1 MSATIRPVPVDSGS
15 TGADKGGA
23 QVHERKASGWQ
34 GTPVHAYPE
43 TTVEHATADLLLNAW
58 LGRFTQ
64 SVSPAALGNAY
75 VDWLTHLA
83 LAPSKHEQ
91 LALQGID
98 NLMKLTQLALQ
109 GRHGEDSEAC
119 IEPLPQ
125 DRRFD
130 APEWKRF
137 PFNVGYQAFLLQQQ
151 WWHRATTGVRGVS
164 RHHQD
169 VVTFTTRQ
177 LLDWVAPSNFPA
189 TNPQVLDATIAS
201 GGVNLAAGAMRA
213 WSDWLG
219 TVNGGEKAQS
229 RFVVGRNVAATPGK
243 VVLSNHIMELIQY
256 APATPRVHAVP
267 ILFVPAWI
275 MKYYILDLTAADSLV
290 RYLVAQGHT
299 VFMVSWRNPGPRER
313 DLGMDDYRIHGVH
326 AAIDEVCRRT
336 GSDTINAAGYCLGGT
351 LLSMTAAAMA
361 RDGDERLG
369 SLTLLAAQVDFTEPG
384 ELSLFIDESE
394 VSFLEATMWHQ
405 GFLDTRQMAGAFQL
419 IRSNDLIWSRRL
431 NHYLLNK
438 PDEETALTSWNL
450 DATRIPYRM
459 HAQYLRQL
467 FLNNDLAAG
476 RYLVDGRA
484 VALSDIDV
492 PVFAVGTVTD
502 HVAPWRSVYKL
513 TLLLDAE
520 LTFLLT
526 SGGHNAGIISPPGKA
541 GRSYQVATRKVDS
554 PFIDPGRWQEK
565 NPHQAGSWWPEWE
578 QWLARRAGPMVAAVA
593 LDEALADAPG
603 EYVRQA

>member
-1 MSATIRPVPVDSGS
+1 MAEENGKLENVEREFRAMLARAT
-15 TGADKGGA
+15 GGLA
-23 QVHERKASGWQ
+23 PNDY
-34 GTPVHAYPE
+34 GTAFW
-43 TTVEHATADLLLNAW
+43 DWWLNLAKSP
-58 LGRFTQ
+58 GTQ
-64 SVSPAALGNAY
+64 LELQQN
-75 VDWLTHLA
+75 A
-83 LAPSKHEQ
+83 LAKAMELWKFNLDAMQGKP
-91 LALQGID
+91 LAPAETG
-98 NLMKLTQLALQ
+98 
-109 GRHGEDSEAC
+109 
-119 IEPLPQ
+119 
-125 DRRFD
+125 DRRFAD
-130 APEWKRF
+130 PAWQQY
-137 PFNVGYQAFLLQQQ
+137 PFNVWAQAFRSSMELLEKSA
-151 WWHRATTGVRGVS
+151 HGVPGVEPQNAERVEFAA
-164 RHHQD
+164 RHAAEALSP
-169 VVTFTTRQ
+169 TNNP
-177 LLDWVAPSNFPA
+177 L
-189 TNPQVLDATIAS
+189 TNPEVLKQTVEER
-201 GGVNLAAGAMRA
+201 GQNLARGYKNFLEDLERMQ
-213 WSDWLG
+213 
-219 TVNGGEKAQS
+219 NGGETPAAEEF
-229 RFVVGRNVAATPGK
+229 RVGEKVAVTEGQ
-243 VVLSNHIMELIQY
+243 VVLRNELMELIQY
-256 APATPRVHAVP
+256 SPTTPDVHPEPLLV
-267 ILFVPAWI
+267 VPAWI

-450 DATRIPYRM
+450 DATRMPYRM

-467 FLNNDLAAG
+467 FLNNDLATG

-484 VALSDIDV
+484 VALSDIDA

-554 PFIDPGRWQEK
+554 PFIDPGRWQEE